1 MKHSIHF
8 IPNLGEVFTM
18 DYSQEYKQKLVSADE
33 AVKLIKSGDW
43 VDYGWCNGTVDV
55 LDQALAKRTDE
66 LKNVNLRGGI
76 LLKPLAVFA
85 REDAGE
91 HFTWNSWHMSGIER
105 KLIAR
110 GCAYYS
116 PIRYS
121 ELPRYYRES
130 SCPDD
135 VAMIMVAPMDKHGYF
150 NFGPNAS
157 HLGAMCETAKHVIVE
172 VNENMPRCLGST
184 ECGIHISDV
193 TYIVE
198 GNNAP
203 IGELGAG
210 GPATD
215 VDKKVAQLIVDQ
227 IPNGA
232 CLQLG
237 IGGMPNAVG
246 SLIAESDLKDL
257 GVHTEMY
264 VDAFV
269 DIARAGKING
279 SKKNIDRFRQVYG
292 FGAGT
297 KKMYDYLDEN
307 PELMSAPVSYTNDI
321 RSIAALDNFISINN
335 CVDIDL
341 FGQISSESSG
351 IKQISGAGGQLD
363 FVLGAYLSN
372 GGKSF
377 ICCSSTF
384 TDKQGVM
391 HSRIRP
397 TLAEGSIVTDTRAN
411 THYVVTE
418 YGMVN
423 LKGLSSWQKAE
434 ALISVAH
441 PDFRDE
447 LIAEAEKMHI
457 WRRSNK

>member
-1 MKHSIHF
+1 MD
-8 IPNLGEVFTM
+8 FT
-18 DYSQEYKQKLVSADE
+18 QEYKQKLTTADE
-33 AVKLIKSGDW
+33 AVKVIKSGDC
-43 VDYGWCNGTVDV
+43 VDYGWCTGTPDV
-55 LDQALAKRTDE
+55 LDAALAKRTDE

-105 KLIAR
+105 KMIAR
-110 GCAYYS
+110 GCSFYA

-121 ELPRYYRES
+121 ELPRYYRDLDFT
-130 SCPDD
+130 DD
-135 VAMIMVAPMDKHGYF
+135 VAMFQVAPMDSHGYF

-157 HLGAMCETAKHVIVE
+157 HLGAICETAKHIIVE
-172 VNENMPRCLGST
+172 VNENMPRCLGGT
-184 ECGIHISDV
+184 ECGVHISKV
-193 TYIVE
+193 AAIVE
-198 GNNAP
+198 GNNPA

-215 VDKKVAQLIVDQ
+215 VDKAVAKLIVDQ

-279 SKKNIDRFRQVYG
+279 SKKNIDRFRQAYA

-297 KKMYDYLDEN
+297 KKMYDYMDEN
-307 PELMSAPVSYTNDI
+307 PELMSAPVDYTNDI
-321 RSIAALDNFISINN
+321 RSISAIDNFISINN
-335 CVDIDL
+335 AVDLDL
-341 FGQISSESSG
+341 FGQVNAESAG
-351 IKQISGAGGQLD
+351 VKHISGAGGQLD
-363 FVLGAYLSN
+363 FVLGAYLSK

-377 ICCSSTF
+377 ICCSSTC
-384 TDKQGVM
+384 TTKDGQVK
-391 HSRIRP
+391 SRILP
-397 TLAEGSIVTDTRAN
+397 TLNPGSIVTDTRAN
-411 THYVVTE
+411 IHYLVTE

-423 LKGLSSWQKAE
+423 LKGLSTWQKTE
-434 ALISVAH
+434 AIISVAH

>member
-1 MKHSIHF
+1 MGF
-8 IPNLGEVFTM
+8 
-18 DYSQEYKQKLVSADE
+18 SQEYKSKLVTADE
-33 AVKLIKSGDW
+33 AVKVVQSGDW
-43 VDYGWCNGTVDV
+43 VDYGWCTGTPDV
-55 LDQALAKRTDE
+55 LDQALARRTDE
-66 LKNVNLRGGI
+66 LRDVKVRGGI
-76 LLKPLAVFA
+76 LLKPLAIFE

-91 HFTWNSWHMSGIER
+91 HFCWNSWHMGGLER

-130 SCPDD
+130 IHPDD
-135 VAMIMVAPMDKHGYF
+135 VAMFVVAPMDKHGYF

-157 HLGAMCETAKHVIVE
+157 HLMAVCETAKHIIVE
-172 VNENMPRCLGST
+172 VNENMPRCLGGK
-184 ECGIHISDV
+184 EEGIHISQVDA
-193 TYIVE
+193 IVE
-198 GNNAP
+198 GNNPA
-203 IGELGAG
+203 IGELGG
-210 GPATD
+210 GGAATD
-215 VDKKVAQLIVDQ
+215 VDKAVAKLIVDE

-279 SKKNIDRFRQVYG
+279 SKKNIDRFRQTYA

-307 PELMSAPVSYTNDI
+307 PELMSAPVAYTNDV
-321 RSIAALDNFISINN
+321 RTIAQLDNFISINN
-335 CVDIDL
+335 AVDFDL
-341 FGQISSESSG
+341 FGQINAESAG
-351 IKQISGAGGQLD
+351 TKHISGAGGQLD
-363 FVLGAYLSN
+363 FVMGAYMSH
-372 GGKSF
+372 GGKS
-377 ICCSSTF
+377 IVCCSSTF
-384 TDKQGVM
+384 TKKDGTLE
-391 HSRIRP
+391 SRIQP
-397 TLAEGSIVTDTRAN
+397 TLAQGSIITDTRAN
-411 THYVVTE
+411 THYLVTE
-418 YGMVN
+418 YGKVC
-423 LKGLSSWQKAE
+423 LKGLSTWERTEKI
-434 ALISVAH
+434 ISIAH
-441 PDFRDE
+441 PDFRDW
-447 LIAEAEKMHI
+447 LIEEADKMHI

>member
-1 MKHSIHF
+1 
-8 IPNLGEVFTM
+8 M

-33 AVKLIKSGDW
+33 AIKLIRSGDW
-43 VDYGWCNGTVDV
+43 VDFGWCVNTVDA
-55 LDQALAKRTDE
+55 LDKALAKRTDE
-66 LKNVNLRGGI
+66 LKDVNLRGGI
-76 LLKPLAVFA
+76 LLKPLAVFD

-91 HFTWNSWHMSGIER
+91 HFTWNSWHMSGVER
-105 KLIAR
+105 KLINR
-110 GCAYYS
+110 GCAYYA

-121 ELPRYYRES
+121 ELPRYYRDSET
-130 SCPDD
+130 PDA
-135 VAMIMVAPMDKHGYF
+135 VAMFQVAPMDSHGYF
-150 NFGPNAS
+150 NFGPSAS
-157 HLGAMCETAKHVIVE
+157 HLGAMCETAKDIIVE
-172 VNENMPRCLGST
+172 VNENMPRCLGGT

-198 GNNAP
+198 GDNP
-203 IGELGAG
+203 PVGEMGAG
-210 GPATD
+210 GAATD
-215 VDKKVAQLIVDQ
+215 VDKAVAKLIVEE

-279 SKKNIDRFRQVYG
+279 SRKNIDRFRQTYA

-297 KKMYDYLDEN
+297 KKMYDYMDEN
-307 PELMSAPVSYTNDI
+307 PELMSTPVDYTNDI

-335 CVDIDL
+335 AVDVDL
-341 FGQISSESSG
+341 FGQINSESAG
-351 IKQISGAGGQLD
+351 TRHISGAGGQLD
-363 FVLGAYLSN
+363 FVLGAYLSR

-384 TDKQGVM
+384 RTKDGQLK
-391 HSRIRP
+391 SRILP
-397 TLAEGSIVTDTRAN
+397 TLNPGSIVTDTRAN
-411 THYVVTE
+411 VHYLVTE
-418 YGMVN
+418 YGKVN
-423 LKGLSSWQKAE
+423 LKGLSTWQKTE
-434 ALISVAH
+434 AIISVAH

>member
-1 MKHSIHF
+1 
-8 IPNLGEVFTM
+8 M
-18 DYSQEYKQKLVSADE
+18 DFKTLYTQKLTTAEE
-33 AVKLIKSGDW
+33 AVKAVKSGDW
-43 VDYGWCNGTVDV
+43 VDYGWCTGTPVT
-55 LDQALAKRTDE
+55 LDRAMAKRLTELTD
-66 LKNVNLRGGI
+66 VNFRGGI
-76 LLKPLAVFA
+76 LMWKPAIFEIENPA
-85 REDAGE
+85 E
-91 HFTWNSWHMSGIER
+91 HMTWNSWHMGGIER
-105 KLIAR
+105 RAIAE
-110 GCAYYS
+110 GFSFYA

-121 ELPRYYRES
+121 ELPRYYRDS
-130 SCPDD
+130 KTPSN
-135 VAMIMVAPMDKHGYF
+135 VAMFQVAPMDEHGFF

-157 HLGAMCETAKHVIVE
+157 HMAACCEKADTIIVE
-172 VNENMPRCLGST
+172 VNKNMPRCLGGFEES
-184 ECGIHISDV
+184 IHISQVDM
-193 TYIVE
+193 IVE
-198 GNNAP
+198 GSNPDIASM
-203 IGELGAG
+203 GAAA
-210 GPATD
+210 PATD
-215 VDKKVAQLIVDQ
+215 VDQAVAKYIVNE
-227 IPNGA
+227 IPDGA

-269 DIARAGKING
+269 DIAKAGKITG
-279 SKKNIDRFRQVYG
+279 LRKNIDKGRQVYA

-297 KKMYDYLDEN
+297 QKLYDYVNEN
-307 PELMSAPVSYTNDI
+307 PECMSAPVDYTNDI
-321 RSIAALDNFISINN
+321 RQISALDNFMSINN
-335 CVDIDL
+335 AVDIDL
-341 FGQISSESSG
+341 YGQINAESAG
-351 IKQISGAGGQLD
+351 TKQISGAGGQLD

-384 TDKQGVM
+384 VDKQGVM

>member
-1 MKHSIHF
+1 MGF
-8 IPNLGEVFTM
+8 
-18 DYSQEYKQKLVSADE
+18 SQEYQSKLVTADE
-33 AVKLIKSGDW
+33 AVKVVQSGDW
-43 VDYGWCNGTVDV
+43 VDYGWCSGTPDV
-55 LDQALAKRTDE
+55 LDQALARRTDE
-66 LKNVNLRGGI
+66 LRDVKVRGGI
-76 LLKPLAVFA
+76 LLKPLAIFE

-91 HFTWNSWHMSGIER
+91 HFCWNSWHMGGLER

-130 SCPDD
+130 IHPDD
-135 VAMIMVAPMDKHGYF
+135 VAMLVVAPMDKHGYF

-157 HLGAMCETAKHVIVE
+157 HLMAVCETAKHIIVE
-172 VNENMPRCLGST
+172 VNENMPRCLGGK
-184 ECGIHISDV
+184 EEGIHISQVDA
-193 TYIVE
+193 IVE
-198 GNNAP
+198 GNNPA
-203 IGELGAG
+203 IGELGG
-210 GPATD
+210 GGAATD
-215 VDKKVAQLIVDQ
+215 VDKAVAKLIVDE

-279 SKKNIDRFRQVYG
+279 SKKNIDRFRQTYA

-307 PELMSAPVSYTNDI
+307 PELMSAPVDYTNDV
-321 RSIAALDNFISINN
+321 RTIAQLDNFISINN
-335 CVDIDL
+335 AVDFDL
-341 FGQISSESSG
+341 FGQINAESAG
-351 IKQISGAGGQLD
+351 TKHISGAGGQLD
-363 FVLGAYLSN
+363 FVMGAYMSH
-372 GGKSF
+372 GGKS
-377 ICCSSTF
+377 IVCCSSTF
-384 TDKQGVM
+384 RRKDGTIE
-391 HSRIRP
+391 SRIQP
-397 TLAEGSIVTDTRAN
+397 TLAQGSIITDTRAN
-411 THYVVTE
+411 THYLVTE
-418 YGMVN
+418 YGKVC
-423 LKGLSSWQKAE
+423 LKGLSTWERTEKI
-434 ALISVAH
+434 ISIAH
-441 PDFRDE
+441 PDFRDW
-447 LIAEAEKMHI
+447 LIEEADKMHI

>member
-1 MKHSIHF
+1 
-8 IPNLGEVFTM
+8 M

-43 VDYGWCNGTVDV
+43 VDYGWCTNTVDA
-55 LDQALAKRTDE
+55 LDQALARRTDE
-66 LKNVNLRGGI
+66 LRDINLRGGI
-76 LLKPLAVFA
+76 LLKPLAVFE

-105 KLIAR
+105 RLINR
-110 GCAYYS
+110 GCAYYA

-130 SCPDD
+130 STPDD
-135 VAMIMVAPMDKHGYF
+135 VAMFQVSPMDPHGF
-150 NFGPNAS
+150 FSFGPSAS
-157 HLGAMCETAKHVIVE
+157 HLGAVCQTAKHIIVE
-172 VNENMPRCLGST
+172 VNENMPRCLGGT
-184 ECGIHISDV
+184 ECGVHISDV
-193 TYIVE
+193 TYIVQGE
-198 GNNAP
+198 NPP
-203 IGELGAG
+203 IGEMGAG
-210 GPATD
+210 GPASD
-215 VDKKVAQLIVDQ
+215 VDKAVARLIVEE

-279 SKKNIDRFRQVYG
+279 SRKNIDRFRQTYA

-297 KKMYDYLDEN
+297 KKMYDYMDEN
-307 PELMSAPVSYTNDI
+307 PELMSTSVDYTNDV

-335 CVDIDL
+335 AVDLDL
-341 FGQISSESSG
+341 FGQINSESAG
-351 IKQISGAGGQLD
+351 IKHISGAGGQLD
-363 FVLGAYLSN
+363 FVLGAYLSQ

-384 TDKQGVM
+384 KTRDGELK
-391 HSRIRP
+391 SRILP
-397 TLAEGSIVTDTRAN
+397 TLNPGSIVTDTRAN
-411 THYVVTE
+411 VHFLVTE
-418 YGMVN
+418 YGKVN
-423 LKGLSSWQKAE
+423 LKGLSTWQKAE
-434 ALISVAH
+434 AIISVAH
-441 PDFRDE
+441 PDFRDQ